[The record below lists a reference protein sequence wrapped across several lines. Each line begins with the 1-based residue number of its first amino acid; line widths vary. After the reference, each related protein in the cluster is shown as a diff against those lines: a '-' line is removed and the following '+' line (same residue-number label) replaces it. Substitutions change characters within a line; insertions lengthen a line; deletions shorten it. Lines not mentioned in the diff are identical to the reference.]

1 MRSSVRSRLAPPA
14 YARQA
19 SEGCPPK
26 PKGRR
31 RVDAAGELRLAGHP
45 GSAIRKNKF
54 PARRKPGGFDIVNE
68 GSVRTLAR
76 ASARTDLI
84 EDIIVWQ
91 NIQSAC
97 VTSVMREFC

>member
-1 MRSSVRSRLAPPA
+1 
-14 YARQA
+14 
-19 SEGCPPK
+19 
-26 PKGRR
+26 
-31 RVDAAGELRLAGHP
+31 
-45 GSAIRKNKF
+45 
-54 PARRKPGGFDIVNE
+54 VNE